1 MANEKYVALVGVS
14 EEDTAHLRLLL
25 RAAMSQLKDRWRWG
39 TEENADLVI
48 VDPTDFAGSI
58 ARNRAFNS
66 GRRCALMS
74 EADDLR
80 QGEVRLAK
88 PLRAEAIA
96 ELLNTS
102 SATAVARGESVSQF
116 THDFYDV
123 DNFSPDFELEDYE
136 SADAR
141 SRQREENPAP
151 GLDELMKPDAD
162 AMKPHVAVPMM
173 LGEDTQISFG
183 TSSSVRSENRI
194 ADSVK
199 GFRKSEEKPE
209 GINFGTREAT
219 QDAGAFPLR
228 DYLEKNI
235 LGGPATVSLDGA
247 PSLTLDPKEK
257 QFVAPGKLRD
267 LTVYLQHA
275 FKPASFRPLTTLELA
290 RLRNEHGTHPYS
302 RLIWFD
308 VLMRSGGRL
317 AGHLDPGGRFKL
329 KTFPMPEKDF
339 PRHIAIV
346 AALQQPAKLNEI
358 AAHAHVSMSDVFD
371 VVNAYDALGLIEVE
385 RRAPRHAEPT
395 QPTGLLARLR
405 KPFGRS

>member
-25 RAAMSQLKDRWRWG
+25 RAASSQLNDRWRWG
-39 TEENADLVI
+39 TEDNADLII

-88 PLRAEAIA
+88 PLRADAIA
-96 ELLNTS
+96 SLLNTS
-102 SATAVARGESVSQF
+102 SATAVAREESVNQF
-116 THDFYDV
+116 AHDFYDI
-123 DNFSPDFELEDYE
+123 DNFNPDFELEDNE
-136 SADAR
+136 SADVR

-151 GLDELMKPDAD
+151 GLDELMKPDSD
-162 AMKPHVAVPMM
+162 AMKPQFAVPITIDD
-173 LGEDTQISFG
+173 DTRVAFG
-183 TSSSVRSENRI
+183 SSSSARSENRV

-199 GFRKSEEKPE
+199 GFHKSDDKPE
-209 GINFGTREAT
+209 GINLGTRGPT

-228 DYLEKNI
+228 DFLDKHI
-235 LGGPATVSLDGA
+235 LGGPATLSLDGA
-247 PSLTLDPKEK
+247 PPLTLDPKEK
-257 QFVAPGKLRD
+257 QFVAPGKLRE
-267 LTVYLQHA
+267 LAVYIQRD
-275 FKPASFRPLTTLELA
+275 FKPTAFRPLTTQELA

-308 VLMRSGGRL
+308 VLTRSGGRL
-317 AGHLDPGGRFKL
+317 ARHLDPGGRFKL
-329 KTFPMPEKDF
+329 KTFPVPEKDF

-346 AALQQPAKLNEI
+346 AALQQPSKLNEI

-385 RRAPRHAEPT
+385 RRAPRHAEPA